1 MKKICKAGVA
11 FAAVLALTGG
21 AFAQE
26 TYNVIFDLHA
36 HVYDYGE
43 AVNQVIIK
51 TADAGLKALPANVS
65 PDTFAV
71 YATAVNPYDT
81 GSAPQYG
88 TYTHVRRS
96 VEKAAVDADG
106 NIVLDLHCEY
116 NGKGQG
122 TLNYVAGDIGRNL
135 SLNISY
141 QVVQKGSFSSD
152 NGTVAAGDASYDQG
166 CIIDGE
172 VSAFKPARYGNLNYE
187 LYTPSNADD
196 GKKHPLII
204 WFHGNGE
211 GGYNDVQNNTSQL
224 RANRGALGFTEKA
237 SQDIFGGAYVA
248 APQVPDTWYFNYKNG
263 YIKTAADMIK
273 DIALR
278 LNVDSKRIYVFG
290 CSAGGYMTVHM
301 AVNNPELFAAV
312 VPTCPAI
319 SVAKQRGGVET
330 TDSQIKKLA
339 KMHVW
344 LIQSKDDTT
353 VLEKDCA
360 GRIKTLLGDKVIYT
374 PYDSVTADGVK
385 YPGHWSWIYTAR
397 NMPSY
402 NNTSVFNWTAAQ
414 KR

>member
-1 MKKICKAGVA
+1 MKKIRKVSTA
-11 FAAVLALTGG
+11 FAAVLALAGG
-21 AFAQE
+21 IFAQE
-26 TYNVIFDLHA
+26 KYTVIFDLHA

-43 AVNQVIIK
+43 AVNRIIIK
-51 TADAGLKALPANVS
+51 TADAGIKALPADIS
-65 PDTFAV
+65 SDTFTV
-71 YATAVNPYDT
+71 YATAVNPYDI

-88 TYTHVRRS
+88 TYTHVPRT
-96 VEKAAVDADG
+96 VEKAGVDNDG

-122 TLNYVAGDIGRNL
+122 TLNYVAGDIARNL

-141 QVVQKGSFSSD
+141 QVVQKNSFSSE
-152 NGTVAAGDASYDQG
+152 NGTVAAGEASYDQG
-166 CIIDGE
+166 RFIDEE
-172 VSAFKPARYGNLNYE
+172 VSAFKPARYGSLNYE
-187 LYTPSNADD
+187 LYTPENADD

-211 GGYNDVQNNTSQL
+211 GGYNDAQNNTSQL

-248 APQVPDTWYFNYKNG
+248 APQAPDTWYFNYKNG
-263 YIKTAADMIK
+263 YIKTASAMIK
-273 DIALR
+273 DIASR

-301 AVNNPELFAAV
+301 AINNPAMFAAV

-319 SVAKQRGGVET
+319 SVAKLRGGADT
-330 TDSQIKKLA
+330 SDDQIKKLA
-339 KMHVW
+339 KMNVW

-360 GRIKTLLGDKVIYT
+360 GRIKALLGDKVIYT
-374 PYDSVTADGVK
+374 PYDTVTVDGVK

-402 NNTSVFNWTAAQ
+402 NGTNIFNWTAAR